1 MERRGDHGGLQPPGG
16 RRRLA
21 LDDGSGGRTLGL
33 HAKKKSLVAKERDTP
48 RITAWRDGFLKTVAG
63 IAPSR
68 LVFVDETG
76 THTSMTREYARG
88 LSGERVVGIVPR
100 NRGVV
105 LTVAGAVALDGVRAM
120 MAYEGGTSAEAFLRF
135 VREALAP
142 SLHKGDVVVLDN
154 LGAHRA
160 VGVREAIEAVG
171 ARLLYLPP
179 YHPELNPI
187 ELAWSK
193 LKALLKRIGAR
204 DLQTLASALKRTKD
218 LLTPSDLAGWY
229 THCGYEPLAQCA

>member
-1 MERRGDHGGLQPPGG
+1 
-16 RRRLA
+16 
-21 LDDGSGGRTLGL
+21 
-33 HAKKKSLVAKERDTP
+33 
-48 RITAWRDGFLKTVAG
+48 
-63 IAPSR
+63 
-68 LVFVDETG
+68 
-76 THTSMTREYARG
+76 MTREYARG
-88 LSGERVVGIVPR
+88 PSGERVVGIVPR

-105 LTVAGAVALDGVRAM
+105 LTVVGAVALDGVRAM

-135 VREALAP
+135 AREALAP
-142 SLHKGDVVVLDN
+142 SLHPGDIVVLDN

-160 VGVREAIEAVG
+160 VGVREAIETAG

-204 DLQTLASALKRTKD
+204 DLLALASALKQAKG
-218 LLTPSDLAGWY
+218 LLTRSDMAGWFS
-229 THCGYEPLAQCA
+229 HCGYEALAQCA

>member
-1 MERRGDHGGLQPPGG
+1 
-16 RRRLA
+16 
-21 LDDGSGGRTLGL
+21 
-33 HAKKKSLVAKERDTP
+33 
-48 RITAWRDGFLKTVAG
+48 
-63 IAPSR
+63 
-68 LVFVDETG
+68 
-76 THTSMTREYARG
+76 MTRQYARG
-88 LSGERVVGIVPR
+88 PSGERVVGIVPR

-105 LTVAGAVALDGVRAM
+105 LTVVGAVALDGVRAM

-135 VREALAP
+135 AKEALAP
-142 SLHKGDVVVLDN
+142 SLHPGDVVVLDN

-193 LKALLKRIGAR
+193 LKALLKTIGAR
-204 DLQTLASALKRTKD
+204 DLQALATALKLVRHR
-218 LLTPSDLAGWY
+218 LTPSDMEGWFR
-229 THCGYEPLAQCA
+229 HCGYEALAQCA

>member
-1 MERRGDHGGLQPPGG
+1 
-16 RRRLA
+16 
-21 LDDGSGGRTLGL
+21 
-33 HAKKKSLVAKERDTP
+33 
-48 RITAWRDGFLKTVAG
+48 
-63 IAPSR
+63 
-68 LVFVDETG
+68 VDETG

-88 LSGERVVGIVPR
+88 PSGERVVGIVPR

-105 LTVAGAVALDGVRAM
+105 LTVVGAVALDGVRAM

-160 VGVREAIEAVG
+160 VGVREAIETVG
-171 ARLLYLPP
+171 ARLMYLPP

-193 LKALLKRIGAR
+193 MKALLKRMGAR
-204 DLQTLASALKRTKD
+204 DLQALACALKRTKD
-218 LLTPSDLAGWY
+218 LLTPSDLEGWY
-229 THCGYEPLAQCA
+229 RHCGYAPLAQCA